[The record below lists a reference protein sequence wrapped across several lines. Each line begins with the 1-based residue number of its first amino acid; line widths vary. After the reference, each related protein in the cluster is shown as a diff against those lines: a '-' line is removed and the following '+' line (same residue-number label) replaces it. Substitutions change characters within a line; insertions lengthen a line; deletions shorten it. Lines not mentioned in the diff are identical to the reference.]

1 MIITNKSKSYYLY
14 FIYIIVMVSD
24 PLIINNNNYL
34 NKTLKKN
41 NRYQQLYMVIL
52 YVSLFVPIILNFVYL
67 FVIGL
72 RLDQFVDRINQTKLL
87 DYLSKT
93 ESIIDF
99 VCDNENIC

>member
-1 MIITNKSKSYYLY
+1 
-14 FIYIIVMVSD
+14 MVSD